1 MMAVSD
7 TSPLNYLA
15 LIGEIELLSRI
26 FTRVLIPPAVISELN
41 HARTPPVVAVWATNL
56 PSWVDV
62 VPPGQAIEEAALG
75 RGETEAIA
83 VALQVC
89 AAVTLIDERK
99 ASIVARNHG
108 LIVTGTLGV
117 LDIAAERGYVDLKAA
132 VARLLQT
139 NFRAAPVVIEDVLS
153 RHR

>member
-1 MMAVSD
+1 MIAVSD

-15 LIGEIELLSRI
+15 LIGEIELLPRI
-26 FTRVLIPPAVISELN
+26 FSRVLIPPAVVSELN
-41 HARTPPVVAVWATNL
+41 HARTPPVVAVWAANL
-56 PSWVDV
+56 PFWVDV
-62 VPPGQAIEEAALG
+62 VPPGQVIEE
-75 RGETEAIA
+75 GETEAIA

-89 AAVTLIDERK
+89 GAVTLIDERK
-99 ASIVARNHG
+99 ASVVARNHG

-132 VARLLQT
+132 VAQLLQT
-139 NFRAAPVVIEDVLS
+139 NFRAAPAVIEDVLS

>member
-1 MMAVSD
+1 MIAVSD

-15 LIGEIELLSRI
+15 LIGEIELLPRI
-26 FTRVLIPPAVISELN
+26 FSRVLIPPAVISELN

-89 AAVTLIDERK
+89 GAVTLIDERK
-99 ASIVARNHG
+99 ASVVARNHG
-108 LIVTGTLGV
+108 LIVTETLGV

>member
-1 MMAVSD
+1 MIAVSD

-15 LIGEIELLSRI
+15 LIGEIELLPRI
-26 FTRVLIPPAVISELN
+26 FSRVLIPPAVVSELN
-41 HARTPPVVAVWATNL
+41 HARTPPVVAVWAANL
-56 PSWVDV
+56 PFWVDV
-62 VPPGQAIEEAALG
+62 VPPGQVIEEAALG

-89 AAVTLIDERK
+89 GAVTLIDERK
-99 ASIVARNHG
+99 ASVVARNHG

-132 VARLLQT
+132 VAQLLQT
-139 NFRAAPVVIEDVLS
+139 NFRAAPAVIEDVLS

>member
-1 MMAVSD
+1 MIAVSD

-15 LIGEIELLSRI
+15 LIGEIELLPRI
-26 FTRVLIPPAVISELN
+26 FTRVLIPPAVISELH
-41 HARTPPVVAVWATNL
+41 HARTPPVVAAWAASL

-75 RGETEAIA
+75 RGEAEAIA
-83 VALQVC
+83 VALLVC
-89 AAVTLIDERK
+89 ADVTLIDERK
-99 ASIVARNHG
+99 ASTVARNQG

-117 LDIAAERGYVDLKAA
+117 LDIAAERGLVDLKAA
-132 VARLLQT
+132 VTRLLQT
-139 NFRAAPVVIEDVLS
+139 NFRAAPAVIEEVLS

>member
-1 MMAVSD
+1 MIAVSD

-15 LIGEIELLSRI
+15 LIGEIELLPRI

-41 HARTPPVVAVWATNL
+41 HARTPPVVVAWTANL

-62 VPPGQAIEEAALG
+62 VPPGQAFEEAALG
-75 RGETEAIA
+75 RGESEAIA

-89 AAVTLIDERK
+89 ADVILIDERK
-99 ASIVARNHG
+99 ASVVARNHG

-117 LDIAAERGYVDLKAA
+117 LDIAAERGCALG
-132 VARLLQT
+132 L
-139 NFRAAPVVIEDVLS
+139 
-153 RHR
+153 

>member
-1 MMAVSD
+1 MIAVSD

-15 LIGEIELLSRI
+15 LIGEIELLPRI

-41 HARTPPVVAVWATNL
+41 HARTPPVVVAWAANL

-62 VPPGQAIEEAALG
+62 LSPCQAIEEAALG
-75 RGETEAIA
+75 RGEAEAIA

-89 AAVTLIDERK
+89 ADVTLIDERK
-99 ASIVARNHG
+99 ASTVARNHG

-117 LDIAAERGYVDLKAA
+117 LDIAAERRYVDLKAA
-132 VARLLQT
+132 VTRLLQT
-139 NFRAAPVVIEDVLS
+139 NFRAAPAVIEEVLS

>member
-1 MMAVSD
+1 
-7 TSPLNYLA
+7 
-15 LIGEIELLSRI
+15 
-26 FTRVLIPPAVISELN
+26 
-41 HARTPPVVAVWATNL
+41 
-56 PSWVDV
+56 
-62 VPPGQAIEEAALG
+62 VPPGQAIEEAGLG
-75 RGETEAIA
+75 PGETEAIA

-139 NFRAAPVVIEDVLS
+139 NFRAAPAVIEEVLS